1 MLFKNITILDEN
13 FEIKENLYVGTE
25 GSRITYIGTEMPQ
38 NAAEDK
44 TGAEAAAGKGKGAV
58 GAAAKGADKADRVN
72 TAADYGEAYDGKGK
86 LLMPAFYNSHGHSP
100 MALMRGY
107 GENMVLQDW
116 LNKLIFP
123 FEDKLDSNAVYWG
136 TTLSIAESMRFGIVS
151 TTDMYYFI
159 DDMVRATLD
168 AGMKGNISRAIV
180 NFDDSDVW
188 QLPSMQEMKRTFE
201 AYHNMNDKKIKMDVS
216 IHGEYTSNHLAVEA
230 VAAFGREHGANMHI
244 HISETRS
251 EHEECKS
258 RHGGL
263 TPVQY
268 FNSLGAWDMP
278 ATAAHCVWIEGEDF
292 DILKEKS
299 VTVATNP
306 VSNLKL
312 ASGVCNVP
320 KLLDMGIN
328 IAIGTDS
335 VASNN
340 SLNFFEEM
348 KVMALA
354 AKEKFSDPTAV
365 TPQQVLRAAT
375 VNGARGQGRSD
386 CGLLKEGSRADLI
399 VVDLNQPNMHPIHNL
414 TNNLVYS
421 ASGSDIVLT
430 MADGKVLYE
439 KGEYKTIDIEKT
451 IFEAARATEKILK
464 QL

>member
-1 MLFKNITILDEN
+1 M
-13 FEIKENLYVGTE
+13 
-25 GSRITYIGTEMPQ
+25 
-38 NAAEDK
+38 
-44 TGAEAAAGKGKGAV
+44 
-58 GAAAKGADKADRVN
+58 
-72 TAADYGEAYDGKGK
+72 
-86 LLMPAFYNSHGHSP
+86 
-100 MALMRGY
+100 
-107 GENMVLQDW
+107 
-116 LNKLIFP
+116 
-123 FEDKLDSNAVYWG
+123 
-136 TTLSIAESMRFGIVS
+136 
-151 TTDMYYFI
+151 
-159 DDMVRATLD
+159 
-168 AGMKGNISRAIV
+168 
-180 NFDDSDVW
+180 
-188 QLPSMQEMKRTFE
+188 
-201 AYHNMNDKKIKMDVS
+201 
-216 IHGEYTSNHLAVEA
+216 
-230 VAAFGREHGANMHI
+230 
-244 HISETRS
+244 
-251 EHEECKS
+251 
-258 RHGGL
+258 
-263 TPVQY
+263 
-268 FNSLGAWDMP
+268 
-278 ATAAHCVWIEGEDF
+278 
-292 DILKEKS
+292 
-299 VTVATNP
+299 
-306 VSNLKL
+306 
-312 ASGVCNVP
+312 P

-421 ASGSDIVLT
+421 ASGSDVVLT

>member
-13 FEIKENLYVGTE
+13 FEIKENMYVGTE
-25 GSRITYIGTEMPQ
+25 GSRITYIGNEMPQ
-38 NAAEDK
+38 
-44 TGAEAAAGKGKGAV
+44 EAAKGKGKGAAAASV
-58 GAAAKGADKADRVN
+58 GAAEADRAS
-72 TAADYGEAYDGKGK
+72 TATDFGEAYDGKGK

-136 TTLSIAESMRFGIVS
+136 TTLSMAESMRFGIVS

-159 DDMVRATLD
+159 DDMVRATDD
-168 AGMKGNISRAIV
+168 AGMKANISRAIV

-201 AYHNMNDKKIKMDVS
+201 AYHNMNDERIKMDVS

-230 VAAFGREHGANMHI
+230 VTAFGRERGANMHI

-251 EHEECKS
+251 EHEECKG
-258 RHGGL
+258 RHGGM

-292 DILKEKS
+292 DILKEKG

-328 IAIGTDS
+328 VAIGTDS

-354 AKEKFSDPTAV
+354 AKEKFSDPTVV
-365 TPQQVLRAAT
+365 TPKQVLRAAT
-375 VNGARGQGRSD
+375 VNGAMGQGRAD
-386 CGLLKEGSRADLI
+386 CGLLKEGNRADLI
-399 VVDLNQPNMHPIHNL
+399 VVDISQPNMHPVHKM

-421 ASGSDIVLT
+421 ASGSDVVLT

-451 IFEAARATEKILK
+451 IFEASRATEKILK

>member
-1 MLFKNITILDEN
+1 MLFKTITILDEN
-13 FEIKENLYVGTE
+13 FEIKKNMYVGTA
-25 GSRITYIGTEMPQ
+25 GSRITYIGTEAPQ
-38 NAAEDK
+38 SGMEPQSSMQTQSGKDVSRAEDW
-44 TGAEAAAGKGKGAV
+44 
-58 GAAAKGADKADRVN
+58 
-72 TAADYGEAYDGKGK
+72 GEAYDGRGK
-86 LLMPAFYNSHGHSP
+86 LLMPAFYNAHGHSP

-107 GENMVLQDW
+107 GENMALQDW

-136 TTLSIAESMRFGIVS
+136 TTLSMAESMRFGIVS

-159 DDMVRATLD
+159 DDMVRATDD
-168 AGMKGNISRAIV
+168 AGMKANISRAIV

-201 AYHNMNDKKIKMDVS
+201 AYHNMNDEKIKMDVS

-251 EHEECKS
+251 EHEECKA
-258 RHGGL
+258 RHGGM

-354 AKEKFSDPTAV
+354 AKEKFSDPTVV
-365 TPQQVLRAAT
+365 TPQQVLRVAT
-375 VNGARGQGRSD
+375 VNGAMGQGRAD
-386 CGLLKEGSRADLI
+386 CGLLKEGNRADLI
-399 VVDLNQPNMHPIHNL
+399 VVDISQPNMHPVHKM

-421 ASGSDIVLT
+421 ASGSDVVLT

-451 IFEAARATEKILK
+451 IFEASRATEKILK

>member
-1 MLFKNITILDEN
+1 MLFKNITVLDEN
-13 FEIKENLYVGTE
+13 IEIKENMYVGTE
-25 GSRITYIGTEMPQ
+25 GSRITYIGTEAPG
-38 NAAEDK
+38 EDK
-44 TGAEAAAGKGKGAV
+44 A
-58 GAAAKGADKADRVN
+58 GAAAAVKGAGKAPV
-72 TAADYGEAYDGKGK
+72 AADFGETYDGRGK
-86 LLMPAFYNSHGHSP
+86 LIMPAFYNSHGHSP

-136 TTLSIAESMRFGIVS
+136 TLLTMAESMRFGIVS

-159 DDMVRATLD
+159 DDMVRATSD

-188 QLPSMQEMKRTFE
+188 QLPSMHEMKRTFE
-201 AYHNMNDKKIKMDVS
+201 AYHNMDDERIKMDVS
-216 IHGEYTSNHLAVEA
+216 IHAEYTSNHLAVEA
-230 VAAFGREHGANMHI
+230 VSAFGRERGANMHI

-251 EHEECKS
+251 EHEECKE
-258 RHGGL
+258 RHNGM
-263 TPVQY
+263 TPVKY

-292 DILKEKS
+292 DILKEKG

-328 IAIGTDS
+328 VAIGTDS

-365 TPQQVLRAAT
+365 TPQQVLKAAT
-375 VNGARGQGRSD
+375 VNGAMGQGRTD
-386 CGLLKEGSRADLI
+386 CGVIREGNRADLI
-399 VVDLNQPNMHPIHNL
+399 VVDLNQPNMHPVHKMA
-414 TNNLVYS
+414 NNLVYS
-421 ASGSDIVLT
+421 ASGSDVLLT

>member
-1 MLFKNITILDEN
+1 MLFKNISILDEN
-13 FEIKENLYVGTE
+13 FEIKENMYVGTE
-25 GSRITYIGTEMPQ
+25 GSRITYIGTELPQ
-38 NAAEDK
+38 NAATGKDGAK
-44 TGAEAAAGKGKGAV
+44 TAAAEA
-58 GAAAKGADKADRVN
+58 
-72 TAADYGEAYDGKGK
+72 YGQVYDGRGK
-86 LLMPAFYNSHGHSP
+86 LLMPGFYNSHGHSP

-136 TTLSIAESMRFGIVS
+136 TTLSMAESLRFGIVS

-159 DDMVRATLD
+159 DDMVRAVSD

-201 AYHNMNDKKIKMDVS
+201 AYHNMDDRRIKMDVS

-230 VAAFGREHGANMHI
+230 VAAFGRENGANMHI
-244 HISETRS
+244 HVSETRS
-251 EHEECKS
+251 EHEECKE
-258 RHGGL
+258 RHGGM

-268 FNSLGAWDMP
+268 FNSLGAWDLP

-292 DILKEKS
+292 DIIKEKG

-320 KLLDMGIN
+320 KLLDMGVN
-328 IAIGTDS
+328 VAIGTDS

-354 AKEKFSDPTAV
+354 AKEKFKDPTLL
-365 TPQQVLRAAT
+365 TPEQVLRAAT
-375 VNGARGQGRSD
+375 LAGAKGQGRDD
-386 CGLLKEGSRADLI
+386 CGLIKAGNRADLI
-399 VVDLNQPNMHPIHNL
+399 VVDLSQPNMHPVHRL
-414 TNNLVYS
+414 ANNLVYS

-430 MADGKVLYE
+430 MVDGKVLYE
-439 KGEYKTIDIEKT
+439 NGEYRTIDIEKA
-451 IFEAARATEKILK
+451 IFEAEKATEKILK